1 MSITIYTSSDEQ
13 WCFAEQVTWG
23 TGLSDA
29 TAGLGI
35 LTEGFNVNS
44 EINFRNPPRARAQRY
59 NTLADMQ
66 ADQKGVVYQTE
77 GMNTPATLTQ
87 LDVLLYGLMQ
97 SVTESS
103 GTPFQKTF
111 IYPQAQPDF
120 DSNAG
125 EFFSLWNV
133 QQPANVD
140 SKLYDAIISEITLS
154 CAPDANEGE
163 LWVAPTF
170 VGLNHSDTADYSGT
184 ITYPSLA
191 AANQYYFYDIVTV
204 TLGGDACILGDGGI
218 TITLR
223 NNARKIG
230 QDTGIPQSFALPR
243 YEAELTF
250 NILWDGTARSLMT
263 DAKAGTTVAFVLTWG
278 SSGNS
283 GHLSFT
289 GSAKINNPVAIT
301 HAIEGNFVDVNLTA
315 GGTFGGA
322 EPFQVIMS
330 NAVDRGW

>member
-1 MSITIYTSSDEQ
+1 MTIYTSLDEQ
-13 WCFAEQVTWG
+13 WCFAEQTTWG
-23 TGLSDA
+23 TAVADSA
-29 TAGLGI
+29 AGLGI
-35 LTEGFNVNS
+35 LTEGFGVNS

-103 GTPFQKTF
+103 GTPFEKTLIF
-111 IYPQAQPDF
+111 PQTQPDF
-120 DSNAG
+120 SNNAG
-125 EFFSLWNV
+125 EFFTMWNA
-133 QQPANVD
+133 QQVASTD
-140 SKLYDAIISEITLS
+140 AKLHDAIISELTLT

-163 LWVAPTF
+163 LWVAPVF
-170 VGLNHSDTADYSGT
+170 MGLNHSDVANYSGT

-191 AANQYYFYDIVTV
+191 AANQYYFYDVITV
-204 TLGGDACILGDGGI
+204 TLGGDACILGDGGV
-218 TITLR
+218 TMTLR

-230 QDTGIPQSFALPR
+230 QASGIPQNFALPR

-250 NILWDGTARSLMT
+250 NILWDGTARNLMA

-278 SSGNS
+278 SSGVS

-289 GSAKINNPVAIT
+289 GSAKINNAVNII

-315 GGTFGGA
+315 GGTFGST
-322 EPFQVIMS
+322 EPFQVVMS